1 MAWTGR
7 LQPAF
12 DRLQFVFKPSLKTRL
27 VLMSLFVAALPI
39 ALVSFM
45 LEHEGQETL
54 TAEKTDKLFALTHIL
69 DEELGPGGFDALLA
83 DLSSGA
89 SDRLAAVRHLNGK
102 LGRITDEVARADPG
116 VGVGY
121 YSRRLDAII
130 SYGPSEQYGGTV
142 GQSIAPGH
150 PGREVLSTGSPKIAY
165 GSMVRGQV
173 LNAMLPIKR
182 DGEVIGYIW
191 ANEFTKAV
199 ERQKDAIREA
209 VGYGVVAGLLL
220 ALVATFFTSR
230 GLTNDVN
237 LIIRSLDRMKK
248 DLRVMVPPMKNE
260 LGNIGTAINR
270 MAQDL
275 LDARSLTENVLSSVA
290 DGIIA
295 VDLDGNILMFNPA
308 AEDLYTVSGKDVI
321 GRSYQELFEERKG
334 MASVLLDTL
343 KTGRS
348 HIGENLEIAAL
359 GADRKIT
366 ASSSV
371 LRNGEGQRIGAVVVL
386 KDVSERDRLMGQV
399 MRADRLAA
407 LGELTA
413 GIAHEIRNPLTSIRG
428 FLQYLSENDTAE
440 EWREYAPLIIRQV
453 DNLNHIIEGLL
464 VFGRPW
470 PPRIARVQLNQ
481 LVEEMA
487 FLTKGRS
494 RVRIELDLGDDVP
507 VIDADGEALKQVL
520 LNLFINALQAMSD
533 EDMGVVT
540 VTTRR
545 KDGEVMITVKDNGVG
560 LPEKFMGKV
569 FDPFFSTKPAGTG
582 LGLAMV
588 LRIVDAHQGTIAFES
603 KEGVGTTVTILLP
616 VARMEIEETAS

>member
-1 MAWTGR
+1 MAWIGR
-7 LQPAF
+7 LQPLF
-12 DRLQFVFKPSLKTRL
+12 SRLQSGFSPSLKVRL
-27 VLMSLFVAALPI
+27 VLMSLFVAALPV

-45 LEHEGQETL
+45 LEHEGQQTL
-54 TAEKTDKLFALTHIL
+54 TAEKTDKLFALTRIL
-69 DEELGPGGFDALLA
+69 DEELGPGGFDAMLS
-83 DLSSGA
+83 DLPSGA
-89 SDRLAAVRHLNGK
+89 ADRDAAVQHLNAK
-102 LGRITDEVARADPG
+102 LRRITDEVAHADEG
-116 VGVGY
+116 AGVGY

-130 SYGPSEQYGGTV
+130 SYGPSEQYEGTV
-142 GQSIAPGH
+142 GHSISADH
-150 PGREVLSTGSPKIAY
+150 PGREVLRTGKPLIAY

-173 LNAMLPIKR
+173 LNAMLPIIR
-182 DGEVIGYIW
+182 NGEVIGYIW

-237 LIIRSLDRMKK
+237 LIIQSLDRMKA
-248 DLRVMVPPMKNE
+248 DLRVTVPPMKNE
-260 LGNIGTAINR
+260 MGDIGNAINR
-270 MAQDL
+270 MAQEL
-275 LDARSLTENVLSSVA
+275 VDARTLTENVLSSVA

-295 VDLDGNILMFNPA
+295 VDLDGNVLMFNPA
-308 AEDLYTVSGKDVI
+308 AEELYNVNGKDLI
-321 GRSYQELFEERKG
+321 GRSYQQLFEERKG

-343 KTGRS
+343 RTGHS

-428 FLQYLSENDTAE
+428 FMQYLSENNTVD

-487 FLTKGRS
+487 FLTKGKS
-494 RVRIELDLGDDVP
+494 RARIELDLGEDVP

-533 EDMGVVT
+533 EDAGVVT
-540 VTTRR
+540 VTTRL
-545 KDGEVMITVKDNGVG
+545 KDQQVMIAVKDNGIG
-560 LPEKFMGKV
+560 LPEKFKAKV
-569 FDPFFSTKPAGTG
+569 FEPFFSTKPAGTG

-588 LRIVDAHQGTIAFES
+588 LRIVDAHQGTITFES
-603 KEGVGTTVTILLP
+603 KEGIGTTVVVLLP
-616 VARMEIEETAS
+616 VERQGLEETRS